1 MDDVGQDQVLIC
13 FENPWELVDQIRSSG
28 LEVFWILE
36 NSHEA
41 TEWISFLSKAAYIYC
56 AHMLRENSI
65 AVDLMVI
72 SPSLRNNYSL
82 ETVRM
87 YSVVTNSDFANMD
100 FTTENDWSRKK
111 VQMSDLFWKAY
122 WNDDRA
128 CFYSFRSTLDI

>member
-1 MDDVGQDQVLIC
+1 
-13 FENPWELVDQIRSSG
+13 
-28 LEVFWILE
+28 
-36 NSHEA
+36 
-41 TEWISFLSKAAYIYC
+41 
-56 AHMLRENSI
+56 MLRENSI

-111 VQMSDLFWKAY
+111 VQMSDLF
-122 WNDDRA
+122 
-128 CFYSFRSTLDI
+128 